1 MGKDWLL
8 LCIILLVDVNV
19 IAYPASTMGLIP
31 MSGSVSLGTNT
42 AVKSPS
48 VMVDVTS
55 VVSEFPHLIDI
66 LLLLLS
72 ILTLLLCGVLE
83 GRMIACAPVSN
94 IAWVSCSSQTSSCS
108 SSP

>member
-1 MGKDWLL
+1 
-8 LCIILLVDVNV
+8 
-19 IAYPASTMGLIP
+19 MGLIP

-66 LLLLLS
+66 LLLLLLLFS